1 MFRAFLRKI
10 LFSLCF
16 LFLFTMRY
24 IDQTFSVAIN
34 DHPLLAGWEGM
45 GVPLTEIQI
54 EGWKKLN
61 SEFMASADLMKL
73 ATSVEKRLKLK
84 RTAPPLIGDELD
96 FSYLTLEG
104 KLDDQVPVVLTLQS
118 IRDDANLAES
128 FCGVIALPKTKEMLT
143 ETMLRLKRAL
153 DPVVGEFPLAVMLG
167 GVKPGQLTEGEAY
180 QLMKRAFQRLQVT
193 GGNGGVDLT
202 SGRWSAWS
210 NLLEGKVVR
219 EGRHINLE
227 FGYRYVE
234 TENLTRIILASPTL
248 PGYF

>member
-1 MFRAFLRKI
+1 
-10 LFSLCF
+10 
-16 LFLFTMRY
+16 MRY
-24 IDQTFSVAIN
+24 VDQTFSVAIN
-34 DHPLLAGWEGM
+34 DHPLLAGWEGI

-61 SEFMASADLMKL
+61 SEFMASADLMKI
-73 ATSVEKRLKLK
+73 AGNVQQRLKLK
-84 RTAPPLIGDELD
+84 RAAPPLIGDELD

-104 KLDDQVPVVLTLQS
+104 NLEDQATVVITLQS

-128 FCGVIALPKTKEMLT
+128 FCGVIVLPETKEMLT
-143 ETMLRLKRAL
+143 ETILRLKRAL
-153 DPVVGEFPLAVMLG
+153 EPVVGEFPLAIMLG
-167 GVKPGQLTEGEAY
+167 GVMPGKLTEGEAY
-180 QLMKRAFQRLQVT
+180 QLMKKAFQRLQAT

-202 SGRWSAWS
+202 YGRWSAWS

-219 EGRHINLE
+219 EGRKINLE

-234 TENLTRIILASPTL
+234 TENLTRIILASPVL